1 MASAPRSP
9 TRPCSPLP
17 STSWRSRASPWPS
30 AASAPAPSRSGA
42 CRAWRRARCCLPT
55 SPRRWGPMAGR
66 LRRCSSPSSRA
77 GGSCAICRR
86 PGRFASTSSSR
97 WPGSTSAPRG
107 SAACAETT
115 RAPAPAMGV
124 LDEIVAHKREEV
136 AVRRAARPQAA
147 LEAVCRGLGPAR
159 ELAEALTPGA
169 GRRVRLIAEVKKASP
184 SKGVLAADLDV
195 TAQARTYAAAGADAV
210 SVLTDARWFKGSL
223 EDLVAV
229 RGVMGRPLLR
239 KDFTIDEYQ
248 LWEARAAGADA
259 ALLIVAAL
267 DRRALRDLHQAA
279 KGLGVQTL
287 VEAHTTAE
295 LEEALAIGARVVG
308 VNNRNLQ
315 TLTTDLGT
323 SLHLLPLIPPGHVA
337 VAESGIFTR
346 DDVERVAAAGA
357 HAVLVG
363 EALVRAADVAAK
375 VRELCLEEA

>member
-1 MASAPRSP
+1 
-9 TRPCSPLP
+9 
-17 STSWRSRASPWPS
+17 
-30 AASAPAPSRSGA
+30 
-42 CRAWRRARCCLPT
+42 
-55 SPRRWGPMAGR
+55 
-66 LRRCSSPSSRA
+66 
-77 GGSCAICRR
+77 
-86 PGRFASTSSSR
+86 
-97 WPGSTSAPRG
+97 
-107 SAACAETT
+107 
-115 RAPAPAMGV
+115 MGV
-124 LDEIVAHKREEV
+124 LDEIVAHKRAEV

-147 LEAVCRGLGPAR
+147 LEAACRGLGPAR

-229 RGVMGRPLLR
+229 RGVMTRPLLR

-279 KGLGVQTL
+279 KGVGVHTL

-323 SLHLLPLIPPGHVA
+323 SLRLLRLLPPGHVA

-363 EALVRAADVAAK
+363 EALVRAGDVAAK

>member
-1 MASAPRSP
+1 
-9 TRPCSPLP
+9 
-17 STSWRSRASPWPS
+17 
-30 AASAPAPSRSGA
+30 
-42 CRAWRRARCCLPT
+42 
-55 SPRRWGPMAGR
+55 
-66 LRRCSSPSSRA
+66 
-77 GGSCAICRR
+77 
-86 PGRFASTSSSR
+86 
-97 WPGSTSAPRG
+97 
-107 SAACAETT
+107 
-115 RAPAPAMGV
+115 MGV
-124 LDEIVAHKREEV
+124 LDEIVAHKRAEV

-147 LEAVCRGLGPAR
+147 LEAACRGLGPAR

-229 RGVMGRPLLR
+229 RGVMTRPLLR

-279 KGLGVQTL
+279 KGVGVHTL

-323 SLHLLPLIPPGHVA
+323 SLRLLPLIPPGHVA

-363 EALVRAADVAAK
+363 EALVRAGDVAAK

>member
-1 MASAPRSP
+1 
-9 TRPCSPLP
+9 
-17 STSWRSRASPWPS
+17 
-30 AASAPAPSRSGA
+30 
-42 CRAWRRARCCLPT
+42 
-55 SPRRWGPMAGR
+55 
-66 LRRCSSPSSRA
+66 
-77 GGSCAICRR
+77 
-86 PGRFASTSSSR
+86 
-97 WPGSTSAPRG
+97 
-107 SAACAETT
+107 
-115 RAPAPAMGV
+115 MGV

-136 AVRRAARPQAA
+136 AVRRATRPQAA
-147 LEAVCRGLGPAR
+147 LEAACRGLGPAR

-229 RGVMGRPLLR
+229 RGVMTRPLLR

-279 KGLGVQTL
+279 KGVGVHTL

-323 SLHLLPLIPPGHVA
+323 SLRLLPLIPPGHVA

>member
-1 MASAPRSP
+1 
-9 TRPCSPLP
+9 
-17 STSWRSRASPWPS
+17 
-30 AASAPAPSRSGA
+30 
-42 CRAWRRARCCLPT
+42 
-55 SPRRWGPMAGR
+55 
-66 LRRCSSPSSRA
+66 
-77 GGSCAICRR
+77 
-86 PGRFASTSSSR
+86 
-97 WPGSTSAPRG
+97 
-107 SAACAETT
+107 
-115 RAPAPAMGV
+115 MGV

-136 AVRRAARPQAA
+136 AARRAARPQAA
-147 LEAVCRGLGPAR
+147 LEAACRGLGPAR

-223 EDLVAV
+223 EDLMAV

-279 KGLGVQTL
+279 KGVGVHTL
-287 VEAHTTAE
+287 VEAHTITE

-357 HAVLVG
+357 HAILVG
-363 EALVRAADVAAK
+363 EALVRADDVAAK